1 MRKKETSKKP
11 TLIPAGT
18 HGKAQGKLTRH
29 ALNQLV
35 SIFLVKLKRM
45 QFNNISDKT
54 LLKFIGLMKGTKT
67 SFIMGWCKYWCKK
80 IALPLASE
88 SCCCVLMSLCFSAEN
103 TEIVSLEQFS
113 SFLLLLEEENLFVQP
128 SIRPPLS
135 PDILH
140 FSLLHTQS
148 IIQEK

>member
-1 MRKKETSKKP
+1 MYFQGTSYIHYYMSFIKNLKHAVKKKKSSKKP

-80 IALPLASE
+80 IVLPLASE
-88 SCCCVLMSLCFSAEN
+88 SCCCVLSRQFCFSAEN
-103 TEIVSLEQFS
+103 RIFIT
-113 SFLLLLEEENLFVQP
+113 
-128 SIRPPLS
+128 
-135 PDILH
+135 
-140 FSLLHTQS
+140 
-148 IIQEK
+148 

>member
-1 MRKKETSKKP
+1 MRKKETSKKS
-11 TLIPAGT
+11 TPAGT
-18 HGKAQGKLTRH
+18 HGKALGKLTRH

-80 IALPLASE
+80 IVLPLASE
-88 SCCCVLMSLCFSAEN
+88 SCCCVLTPLCFSAEN
-103 TEIVSLEQFS
+103 RNFIYLYEQFS
-113 SFLLLLEEENLFVQP
+113 SFLLLLEEENL
-128 SIRPPLS
+128 L
-135 PDILH
+135 
-140 FSLLHTQS
+140 FSLALDPFFLQTFCIFLCYTHSQ
-148 IIQEK
+148 